1 MEIEFV
7 ADMEFAVENKNIA
20 LNLNGCWKICHT
32 ER

>member
-20 LNLNGCWKICHT
+20 LNLNGC
-32 ER
+32 